1 MKEVRNLNDC
11 KKLLSENKFSIE
23 VIEEII
29 KWYDYSD
36 KKGVASF

>member
-11 KKLLSENKFSIE
+11 RKLLSENKFSPE

-36 KKGVASF
+36 KKGIASF